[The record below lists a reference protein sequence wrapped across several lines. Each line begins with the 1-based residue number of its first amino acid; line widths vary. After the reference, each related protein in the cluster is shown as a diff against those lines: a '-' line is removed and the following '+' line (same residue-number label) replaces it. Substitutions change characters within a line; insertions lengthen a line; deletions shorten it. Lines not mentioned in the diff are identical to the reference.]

1 MVYVRA
7 VAVWIRDMRTPPE
20 EIAAAEKERLA
31 KVAAGAAALRERWAQ
46 PPLPF
51 GYWTTNP
58 GLHQVHTTAV
68 AGAAAGRGTADYGR
82 LIEALE
88 AALSKSAVKDWGSTP
103 KQQWKLL
110 S

>member
-1 MVYVRA
+1 M
-7 VAVWIRDMRTPPE
+7 
-20 EIAAAEKERLA
+20 
-31 KVAAGAAALRERWAQ
+31 AAGAAALRERWAQ

-88 AALSKSAVKDWGSTP
+88 ADGLGEEGGPGGK
-103 KQQWKLL
+103 
-110 S
+110 